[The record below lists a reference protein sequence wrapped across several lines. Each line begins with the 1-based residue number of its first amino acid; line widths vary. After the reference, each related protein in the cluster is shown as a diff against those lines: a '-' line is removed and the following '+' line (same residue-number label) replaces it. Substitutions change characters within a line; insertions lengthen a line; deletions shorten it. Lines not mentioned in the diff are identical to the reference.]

1 MTFISINNINV
12 FLYKN
17 KLFFAANSGAT
28 SINLSYFMNSLNVIL
43 YKDTIELK
51 TLVKNSKA
59 ESLKTLLLDEINNK
73 LDVLNNVLR
82 KKLVLFGI
90 GFRSWSY
97 KINGSSSHLIFKIG
111 FSRDI
116 SVEIPKSIIAVSLK
130 PTLILL
136 KSVHKSKLSQFV
148 SFLRSLKRPD
158 AYKGKG
164 VQYVNE
170 IIKLKL
176 GKNN

>member
-1 MTFISINNINV
+1 MTFIPINNINV

-17 KLFFAANSGAT
+17 KLFFAANSGVIT
-28 SINLSYFMNSLNVIL
+28 INLSCFINSLSVVL
-43 YKDTIELK
+43 YKDIIELK
-51 TLVKNSKA
+51 TLVKSPKA
-59 ESLKTLLLDEINNK
+59 DSLKTLLLDEINHK
-73 LDVLNNVLR
+73 LDILNNVLR
-82 KKLVLFGI
+82 KKLILFGI

-97 KINGSSSHLIFKIG
+97 KINNSSSHLIFKVG

-116 SVEIPKSIIAVSLK
+116 SIKVPKSIVAVSLK

-164 VQYVNE
+164 VQYINE
-170 IIKLKL
+170 TIKLKL

>member
-1 MTFISINNINV
+1 MTSIPINNTNIFV
-12 FLYKN
+12 YKN
-17 KLFFAANSGAT
+17 KLFFAANSGVT
-28 SINLSYFMNSLNVIL
+28 SIDLSNYLSSLNVIL
-43 YKDTIELK
+43 HNDIIELK
-51 TLVKNSKA
+51 IIIKDPKI
-59 ESLKTLLLDEINNK
+59 ESLKTLLLNKINHK
-73 LDVLNNVLR
+73 LSILNSIMR
-82 KKLVLFGI
+82 KKLILFGI

-97 KINGSSSHLIFKIG
+97 KINNSSSHLIFKIG

-116 SVEIPKSIIAVSLK
+116 SIEVPKSIVAISLK

-148 SFLRSLKRPD
+148 SFLRSLKKPD

-164 VQYVNE
+164 VQYINE
-170 IIKLKL
+170 VVKLKL

>member
-1 MTFISINNINV
+1 MSFISINNTNAFV
-12 FLYKN
+12 YKN
-17 KLFFAANSGAT
+17 KLFFAANSGVT
-28 SINLSYFMNSLNVIL
+28 NVDLSNYLGSLNVVL
-43 YKDTIELK
+43 YDDAIELK
-51 TLVKNSKA
+51 ILIKDPKA
-59 ESLKTLLLDEINNK
+59 ENLKTLLLNEIN
-73 LDVLNNVLR
+73 LRISILNTTLR
-82 KKLVLFGI
+82 KKLILFGI

-97 KINGSSSHLIFKIG
+97 KINNSSNHLIFKIG

-116 SVEIPKSIIAVSLK
+116 SIEVPKSIIAISLK

-148 SFLRSLKRPD
+148 SFLRSLKKPD

-164 VQYVNE
+164 VQYINE
-170 IIKLKL
+170 VVKLKL

>member
-1 MTFISINNINV
+1 MTFISTNNINT

-17 KLFFAANSGAT
+17 KLFFAANSGVT
-28 SINLSYFMNSLNVIL
+28 IVELSKFLPHLDIIL
-43 YKDTIELK
+43 HKDTLELRVL
-51 TLVKNSKA
+51 TKNPKN
-59 ESLKTLLLDEINNK
+59 EGLKTLLLNEISHK
-73 LDVLNNVLR
+73 LNILNNVLK
-82 KKLVLFGI
+82 KKLILFGI

-97 KINGSSSHLIFKIG
+97 KTSDLKNHLIFKIG

-116 SVEIPKSIIAVSLK
+116 SVEVPKSIIAISLK

-148 SFLRSLKRPD
+148 SFLRSLKKPD
-158 AYKGKG
+158 VYKGKG
-164 VQYVNE
+164 VQYINE
-170 IIKLKL
+170 VVKLKL